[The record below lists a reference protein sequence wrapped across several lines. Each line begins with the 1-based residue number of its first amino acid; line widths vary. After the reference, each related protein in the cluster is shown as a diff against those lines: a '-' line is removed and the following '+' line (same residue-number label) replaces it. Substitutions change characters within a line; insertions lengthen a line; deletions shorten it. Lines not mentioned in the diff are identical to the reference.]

1 MGIFFDEV
9 SRIVW
14 HRARQHHGFC
24 LAYRLAALMAAA
36 PALAMAG
43 DLPVADAHAHAAQ
56 RASVEQVSRSLAN
69 YTVPS
74 IDLVREDG
82 RTVRLEDDLGGADP
96 VVLNFVYTTCT
107 TVCPMLSATFE
118 ELQRRLGASGKHVR
132 FASVSIDPEE
142 DTPDRLREYAR
153 HFNAGSQ
160 WHFYTGTTTAS
171 LVVQR
176 AFNVFRGDK
185 MSHVPVTLLRTGPGK
200 PWVRFDGF
208 ASTDDLL
215 SALRDPMAVR

>member
-1 MGIFFDEV
+1 MRECAA
-9 SRIVW
+9 IVLVRLAVLVTAVPGLTSASDLVVAT
-14 HRARQHHGFC
+14 RAR
-24 LAYRLAALMAAA
+24 
-36 PALAMAG
+36 AG
-43 DLPVADAHAHAAQ
+43 EQ
-56 RASVEQVSRSLAN
+56 ASVERVSRSLAN

-82 RTVRLEDDLGGADP
+82 RTVRLVEDLAGADP
-96 VVLNFVYTTCT
+96 VVLDFVYTTCST
-107 TVCPMLSATFE
+107 ACPMLSATFE
-118 ELQRRLGASGKHVR
+118 ELQRRLGTHGPHVR

-160 WHFYTGTTTAS
+160 WHFYTGTTAAS
-171 LVVQR
+171 LAVQR
-176 AFNVFRGDK
+176 AFNVYRGDK

-208 ASTDDLL
+208 ASAEDLL
-215 SALRDPMAVR
+215 GALRGRF